1 MKGLLRLL
9 VIVLAV
15 VARLLAQPNSAPAT
29 RVYSTF
35 YAATP
40 SGGETVLTIQQPATN
55 PRDIRFLSATV
66 FCSVSCTASLEMNG
80 SAATSAATAATKL
93 DSRAP
98 AATSVVFAGS
108 NSTGGTVINQY
119 EIAAGSQ
126 VAVEGIGL
134 VLGANVASKQNI
146 SIRISAISSG
156 SANIWIAWLEGQ

>member
-1 MKGLLRLL
+1 MKQVLWLFILALL
-9 VIVLAV
+9 VAVCVLA
-15 VARLLAQPNSAPAT
+15 QTAPSPTT
-29 RVYSTF
+29 RVYSAF

-40 SGGETVLTIQQPATN
+40 TGGETVLTIQQPATGA
-55 PRDIRFLSATV
+55 RDIRFLAASV
-66 FCSVSCTASLEMNG
+66 YCSVACTASLEMNG
-80 SAATSAATAATKL
+80 SAASSATTTATKL

-98 AATSVVFAGS
+98 AAASVIYAAS

-134 VLGANVASKQNI
+134 VMGANVASKQNI
-146 SIRISAISSG
+146 SIRISAISG

>member
-1 MKGLLRLL
+1 MKRLLGLLLL
-9 VIVLAV
+9 ALLIEGQ
-15 VARLLAQPNSAPAT
+15 LLAQTSGTT
-29 RVYSTF
+29 RVYSAF

-40 SGGETVLTIQQPATN
+40 TGGETVLSIQQPATN

-80 SAATSAATAATKL
+80 SAASSATTTATKL

-98 AATSVVFAGS
+98 AAASVVYATS

-134 VLGANVASKQNI
+134 VLGANVAAKQNI
-146 SIRISAISSG
+146 TIRVSAILG
-156 SANIWIAWLEGQ
+156 DAKIWIAWSEPQ